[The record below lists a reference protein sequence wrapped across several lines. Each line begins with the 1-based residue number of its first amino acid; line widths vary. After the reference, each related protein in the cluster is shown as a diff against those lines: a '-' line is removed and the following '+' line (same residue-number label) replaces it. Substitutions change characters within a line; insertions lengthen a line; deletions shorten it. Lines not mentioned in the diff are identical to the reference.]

1 MGIGGISAYS
11 AILSVP
17 ADMVPVRMNN
27 PTLVGVTPNSISL
40 SWTPISL
47 ATDTGGDDVIFYH
60 LKWEATPGNF
70 QVLTNYPT
78 STTILTSFT
87 HTLSSGIFTSGSTQN
102 YQVCAQNG
110 VGEGACGTIAV
121 GADKVPQSCNSPSI
135 AVADIEP
142 LKVTINWTPIAAAD
156 NGGDDVIFY
165 LLEWN

>member
-60 LKWEATPGNF
+60 LKWEATTGNF

-102 YQVCAQNG
+102 Y
-110 VGEGACGTIAV
+110 
-121 GADKVPQSCNSPSI
+121 
-135 AVADIEP
+135 
-142 LKVTINWTPIAAAD
+142 
-156 NGGDDVIFY
+156 
-165 LLEWN
+165 